1 MSFPAD
7 ERDGAG
13 EEAGQRVLAIVREL
27 AEQTHPGRAIEAG
40 LDSDLERELGLDSL
54 ARVELLLRL
63 QRAFGVEVQER
74 ALTDADTPRALLR
87 FLRAGGA
94 LALQAPAP
102 VGNLASPAAA
112 SEDTPER
119 ARTLIEVIEW
129 HVARHPQRVHV
140 VLLGEAGAAER
151 ITYGALLEHA
161 REIATGLAARGLA
174 AGETVALMLP
184 TGREYLA
191 CFLAVL
197 AAGGVPVPIY
207 PPARMSQIEEHLRRH
222 ARILANAAAVLMI
235 TVGQALGVAQLLRAA
250 VPSLRSILTPEEL
263 RAAPSPGLHCGSAGD
278 LAFLQYTSGST
289 GDPKGVMLTHANLL
303 ANLRAMGRAGEVRAD
318 DVFVSWLPLYHD
330 MGLIGAWLAPMYF
343 GFPLVLMSPLAFLAR
358 PVRWL
363 EAIHRYRGTI
373 SGAPNFAYELV
384 ARKVT
389 DDDLRGLD
397 LACWRLAFNGAE
409 PVAPATLD
417 AFSTRLA
424 PFGFRREALAPV
436 YGLAECSV
444 CLAVPPLGRG
454 PKIDAIDREALAT
467 QRIAIPVEAGAPH
480 ALLVPSCGRAIPGH
494 AMRIVDAG
502 GRERGPREVGRLQFS
517 GPSAT
522 QGYYRN
528 PAATAALLAGEWRET
543 GDYAYLAGGEV
554 YLTGRSKDVILRG
567 GRNLYPYEL
576 EQAVGEVP
584 GVRKGCV
591 AVFGSLDPASGTER
605 VVVLAETRETGGG
618 AREALRARILA
629 VASDVI
635 GMAPDDVVLAP
646 PHSVLKTSSGKI
658 RRAAC
663 RELYESGRLGHAVAP
678 VWIQLTRL
686 SAAALAGRLRAAAA
700 ALPRWLYAG
709 WAWAVF
715 LILALPVWALVCA
728 ARRPAIA
735 RWTVHVASS
744 LLLAALG
751 ARVPRLPADRL
762 PARPHVLVANHGSY
776 LDGVVLA
783 AALPPRIDYAFVAK
797 REFAET
803 RWTRWFFSGIGA
815 LMVERFDIRRGV
827 EDVDAIV
834 AALHAGR
841 SVVVFP
847 EGTFRPVTGVR
858 PFRMGAFVA
867 AARAGAPLATAALRG
882 VREMLRD
889 RTWRPR
895 HGRPRLEIGAVVAP
909 SGPAWS
915 DAVALREAARA
926 EIVRLSGEPD
936 LEGRDAPGC

>member
-1 MSFPAD
+1 MNRPAE
-7 ERDGAG
+7 ERGAVG
-13 EEAGQRVLAIVREL
+13 DEAGQRVLAIVGEL
-27 AEQTHPGRAIEAG
+27 AAQTHPGRAIEAG

-63 QRAFGVEVQER
+63 QRAFGVEVQEQ
-74 ALTDADTPRALLR
+74 ALTEADTPRALLR
-87 FLRAGGA
+87 FLQAGGA
-94 LALQAPAP
+94 
-102 VGNLASPAAA
+102 PAAA
-112 SEDTPER
+112 AATPAGVFAKPATPAAEVPEQ
-119 ARTLIEVIEW
+119 ARTLIEVLEW
-129 HVARHPQRVHV
+129 HAERHPQRVQV
-140 VLLGEAGAAER
+140 VLLGEAGAAEE
-151 ITYGALLEHA
+151 IGYGAL
-161 REIATGLAARGLA
+161 REAAAAIATGLAARGLA

-184 TGREYLA
+184 TGRDYLA
-191 CFLAVL
+191 CFLGVL

-222 ARILANAAAVLMI
+222 SRILANAGAALMI
-235 TVGQALGVAQLLRAA
+235 TVVQARGVARLLRAA
-250 VPSLRSILTPEEL
+250 VPSLRAIVTPDDV
-263 RAAPSPGLHCGSAGD
+263 RAAPSPGVYRGSSGD

-289 GDPKGVMLTHANLL
+289 GDPKGVMLTHVNLL
-303 ANLRAMGRAGEVRAD
+303 ANIRAMGRAGEVRAD

-330 MGLIGAWLAPMYF
+330 MGLIGAWLAPLYF

-363 EAIHRYRGTI
+363 EAIHRWRGTI

-389 DDDLRGLD
+389 DEDLRGLD
-397 LACWRLAFNGAE
+397 LSCWRLAFNGAE

-417 AFSTRLA
+417 AFARRLA

-444 CLAVPPLGRG
+444 CLAVPPPGRG
-454 PKIDAIDREALAT
+454 PRIDAIDRDALAT
-467 QRIAIPVEAGAPH
+467 RRIAVPVQAGAH
-480 ALLVPSCGRAIPGH
+480 DALLVPSCGRAIPGH
-494 AMRIVDAG
+494 AMRVVDAG
-502 GRERGPREVGRLQFS
+502 GRELEPREVGRLQFS

-528 PAATAALLAGEWRET
+528 PAATAALLDGQWRET

-554 YLTGRSKDVILRG
+554 YPTGRSKDVILRG

-576 EQAVGEVP
+576 EQAVGEIA

-591 AVFGSLDPASGTER
+591 AVFGSPDPVSRTER
-605 VVVLAETRETGGG
+605 VVVLAETRETD
-618 AREALRARILA
+618 AARREALRGRILEVA
-629 VASDVI
+629 VDVI
-635 GMAPDDVVLAP
+635 GMPPDDVVLAA

-663 RELYESGRLGHAVAP
+663 GELYESGRLGHAAAP
-678 VWIQLTRL
+678 VWIQLARM
-686 SAAALAGRLRAAAA
+686 SAAALAGRARTAAAR
-700 ALPRWLYAG
+700 LPHSLYAL
-709 WAWAVF
+709 WAWGVFMLLAV
-715 LILALPVWALVCA
+715 PVWALVCA
-728 ARRPAIA
+728 ARRPAAA
-735 RWTVHVASS
+735 RRIVHVASS
-744 LLLAALG
+744 ALLALLG
-751 ARVPRLPADRL
+751 ARVPAVPAGRL

-776 LDGVVLA
+776 LDAVVLA

-797 REFAET
+797 REFSET
-803 RWTRWFFSGIGA
+803 WWTRWFFSGIGA

-834 AALHAGR
+834 SALGAGR
-841 SVVVFP
+841 SIVVFP
-847 EGTFRPVTGVR
+847 EGTFRPATGVR

-895 HGRPRLEIGAVVAP
+895 HGRPRMEIGAVVAP
-909 SGPAWS
+909 AGSAWG

-926 EIVRLSGEPD
+926 EVVRLSGEPD
-936 LEGRDAPGC
+936 LEGRDAPG